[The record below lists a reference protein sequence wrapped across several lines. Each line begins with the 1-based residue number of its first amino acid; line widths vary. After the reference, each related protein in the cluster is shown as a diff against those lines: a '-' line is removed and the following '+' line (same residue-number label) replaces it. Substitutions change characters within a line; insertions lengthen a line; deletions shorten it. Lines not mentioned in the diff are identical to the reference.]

1 MIAIIKMI
9 YYKLIIIYKIL
20 FNMDINT
27 SNKLYFL
34 FNVKIFNIKFVI
46 NNNNYQYIIIFSKL

>member
-1 MIAIIKMI
+1 
-9 YYKLIIIYKIL
+9 
-20 FNMDINT
+20 MDINT